1 MVKSAPRHLEKQNP
15 FRAAHYLLANEEKGR
30 CGGRTRRGTGR
41 MLIAPS
47 FSSPFVGR
55 SVKRSDKK
63 STRSARKGRGRRK
76 R

>member
-30 CGGRTRRGTGR
+30 CGGRTRRGTR
-41 MLIAPS
+41 AHRS
-47 FSSPFVGR
+47 FVLLSVRR

-63 STRSARKGRGRRK
+63 STRSAHKGRGRR
-76 R
+76 RR